1 MIAVK
6 EYRTLSPA
14 NGFHWRAQ
22 AESSRVA
29 AELFRQGQGVSNQV
43 ISELRVQ
50 AGIATCRNDH
60 ELPLADGGPEGHRRR
75 LASRRPAILSSL
87 ATGTRIDHAQI
98 PILAGGDEGT
108 ADRKSGVE
116 GKVCQYV

>member
-75 LASRRPAILSSL
+75 LARSEERRVGKECVRTFRSRWSP
-87 ATGTRIDHAQI
+87 
-98 PILAGGDEGT
+98 
-108 ADRKSGVE
+108 
-116 GKVCQYV
+116 YN

>member
-14 NGFHWRAQ
+14 NGFHWRSQ

-60 ELPLADGGPEGHRRR
+60 ELHVADGGPEGHRGR
-75 LASRRPAILSSL
+75 LDSRREAKLSEG
-87 ATGTRIDHAQI
+87 ANGTRIDHEQLQI
-98 PILAGGDEGT
+98 MAGGDEGK
-108 ADRKSGVE
+108 AR
-116 GKVCQYV
+116 